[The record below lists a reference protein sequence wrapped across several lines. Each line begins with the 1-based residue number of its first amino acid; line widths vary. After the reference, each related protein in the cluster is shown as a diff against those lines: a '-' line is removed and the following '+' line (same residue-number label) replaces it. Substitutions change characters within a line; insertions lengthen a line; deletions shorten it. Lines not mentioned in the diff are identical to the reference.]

1 METMQRWLPLAAGL
15 GARGTG
21 EPGGLQLTFIIGF
34 TDGTTIFWARRK
46 QVGTR
51 EAGMA

>member
-1 METMQRWLPLAAGL
+1 MEINATLAAGL

-21 EPGGLQLTFIIGF
+21 EPGGLQLTLYHRIYERRNYLEI
-34 TDGTTIFWARRK
+34 RRK
-46 QVGTR
+46 YGGTR